1 MRWLGLAARVL
12 LLGFGAGTSA
22 CSSPSSESHVAQSAE
37 RAVDSGTTATPGAG
51 EGGDGGAS
59 GTWGRADAAAGRDS
73 APRYDAAA
81 PDANGDPTAYT
92 LGSVQC
98 GGGAACGPSNPVCCV
113 GRQDICK
120 SFNDKCAS
128 TDVAVSCDGPEDCGL
143 GEVCC
148 ATASRVACDPEGAS
162 HCPIAPDTSA
172 TIACHSN
179 VDCSSAA
186 PVCDREAN
194 VVLALLTCHRTCTSD
209 SQCDA
214 AGMRYCYVAAGARSA
229 EPLCHSLPR

>member
-1 MRWLGLAARVL
+1 MGWLGLAARVL
-12 LLGFGAGTSA
+12 LLGAGGSASA
-22 CSSPSSESHVAQSAE
+22 CGALPTDSRAEQSAE
-37 RAVDSGTTATPGAG
+37 RAVDSGTTATPGG
-51 EGGDGGAS
+51 GKGGDGGAS
-59 GTWGRADAAAGRDS
+59 DTWGRADAAAGRDS
-73 APRYDAAA
+73 GARYDAAA

-98 GGGAACGPSNPVCCV
+98 GGSAACGTSNPVCCV
-113 GRQDICK
+113 GHQDLCK
-120 SFNDKCAS
+120 SFNEKCDSA
-128 TDVAVSCDGPEDCGL
+128 DVAVSCDGPEDCAL

-162 HCPIAPDTSA
+162 HCPVAPDTSA
-172 TIACHSN
+172 TIVCHSN
-179 VDCSSAA
+179 ADCIGAA

-209 SQCDA
+209 AQCQA

-229 EPLCHSLPR
+229 QPLCHSLPR